1 MLFQGQRE
9 PGQRRYDYLSL
20 QREDT
25 AVMMMISESEG
36 EYRNRAGLN
45 VDAKTARNIAA
56 ELVKLADEAEGAA

>member
-25 AVMMMISESEG
+25 AVMMMISEG

-45 VDAKTARNIAA
+45 VDAKTARKIAA

>member
-9 PGQRRYDYLSL
+9 PGQRKYDYLSL

-25 AVMMMISESEG
+25 AVMMMISEG
-36 EYRNRAGLN
+36 EYRNCAGLN
-45 VDAKTARNIAA
+45 VDAKTARKIAA